1 MVAWRKK
8 KMFKARLI
16 SSIILVLLALVTIIP
31 GGWILFVAIF
41 LVSLV
46 GVREWNR
53 AFAHPSKLPT
63 SETRED
69 EKRDMQTEQGESSTS
84 ELTDNLRTGQ
94 GGVLGWVG
102 SIFAVLFFASI
113 NPGLP
118 LPDIGMNYF
127 AVLVMVFVITLMC
140 VYVFT
145 YPKYNTEK
153 IFTTFFG
160 FFYVVVMLSFV
171 YLIRMLPGGVFF
183 VWLIFICSWGSDTSA
198 YCVGLTIGKHK
209 LAPVLSPK
217 KSVEGAI
224 GGVVGSALL
233 SVLYAVAINGFAGAH
248 VNVLHFG
255 IVGAV
260 GSGVAQIGDLAASAI
275 KRSHGIKDFGKLIPG
290 HGGVLDRFDS
300 VIFTAPIIYLL
311 TVMLVV

>member
-1 MVAWRKK
+1 
-8 KMFKARLI
+8 MFKARLL
-16 SSIILVLLALVTIIP
+16 SSIILVLLALATIIP
-31 GGWILFVAIF
+31 GGWVLFVAIF

-46 GVREWNR
+46 GLREWNR
-53 AFAHPSKLPT
+53 AFRHPCKLSASKDT
-63 SETRED
+63 EG
-69 EKRDMQTEQGESSTS
+69 EKKEMPA
-84 ELTDNLRTGQ
+84 GQ
-94 GGVLGWVG
+94 GGILGWIG
-102 SIFAVLFFASI
+102 SIFAVLYFISI
-113 NPGLP
+113 NPGFP

-127 AVLVMVFVITLMC
+127 AVLMMVFVIVIMC

-145 YPKYNTEK
+145 YPKYSTEQ

-198 YCVGLTIGKHK
+198 YCVGLTIGKRK

-224 GGVVGSALL
+224 GGVIGSAIL
-233 SVLYAVAINGFAGAH
+233 SVLYAVAINHFAGAF

-260 GSGVAQIGDLAASAI
+260 SSGVAQIGDLAASAI

-290 HGGVLDRFDS
+290 HGGILDRFDS

-311 TVMLVV
+311 TVILVV